1 MEAGTPLPQE
11 EEAVQK
17 KLDWDLL
24 RRLLG
29 YLRPYRGRV
38 ALSVLLL
45 VLLSGLEL
53 LGPYITKI
61 AIDRAIAAEGVP
73 DAERF
78 RILASMGLLFL
89 GVLAAEFTLRY
100 VQVWFT
106 QLIGQRVQYDL
117 RMEIFRRLEAQSLR
131 YFSRNPVGRLLTRV
145 TSDIE
150 ALNELF
156 TAGVVEIFGDVFLL
170 AGIATAMLLL
180 DARLALTLFLVLP
193 ALFAASLVFRARVR
207 DAFRDVRTRVA
218 TMNAYL
224 QESLV
229 GMQVIQLFGGEKRS
243 YDRFDGLNRDHLDA
257 QIRTVF
263 YHAVFFPVV
272 EILGAVAVA
281 LLVWKG
287 GASVLQGTITF
298 GALAAFL
305 QYTAQFFRPIRDL
318 SEKYNILQAAMAS
331 SERIF
336 ELLDSEPEVRAP
348 RNPARPGPM
357 REGIR
362 FESVTFAY
370 DGEEWVLR
378 DIDLEVRKGERVAL
392 VGATGSGKSTLVT
405 LLGRFYDVNRGAIRI
420 DGVDLREMD
429 PADLR
434 RRIGT
439 VLQDVF
445 LFSGTVD
452 RNIRLGETSIPV
464 EKMREAAAVANASRF
479 IDRLEGGYDHVLH
492 ERGAGLSA
500 GERQLL
506 AFARALAADPEI
518 FVLDEATSN
527 IDSETEALIQEAL
540 ERILA
545 GRTSL
550 VVAHRLSTIRN
561 ADRIVVLHR
570 GRIREEGTHEELL
583 ARDGIYKTLYDLEYR
598 NGGPSDGGPKNPLP
612 TPPADA

>member
-1 MEAGTPLPQE
+1 
-11 EEAVQK
+11 
-17 KLDWDLL
+17 
-24 RRLLG
+24 
-29 YLRPYRGRV
+29 
-38 ALSVLLL
+38 
-45 VLLSGLEL
+45 
-53 LGPYITKI
+53 
-61 AIDRAIAAEGVP
+61 
-73 DAERF
+73 
-78 RILASMGLLFL
+78 
-89 GVLAAEFTLRY
+89 
-100 VQVWFT
+100 
-106 QLIGQRVQYDL
+106 
-117 RMEIFRRLEAQSLR
+117 
-131 YFSRNPVGRLLTRV
+131 
-145 TSDIE
+145 
-150 ALNELF
+150 
-156 TAGVVEIFGDVFLL
+156 
-170 AGIATAMLLL
+170 MLLL

-193 ALFAASLVFRARVR
+193 PLFAASLVFRARVR

-229 GMQVIQLFGGEKRS
+229 GMQVIQLFGAEKRS

-257 QIRTVF
+257 QIKTVF

-281 LLVWKG
+281 LLVWRG

-336 ELLDSEPEVRAP
+336 ELLDSDPEIRAP
-348 RNPARPGPM
+348 RDPARPGPM

-362 FESVTFAY
+362 FEKVWFAY
-370 DGEEWVLR
+370 DGEDWVLR

-452 RNIRLGETSIPV
+452 RNIRLGETSIPA
-464 EKMREAAAVANASRF
+464 EKVREAAAVANASRF
-479 IDRLEGGYDHVLH
+479 ISRLEGGFDHILH

-500 GERQLL
+500 GEKQLL
-506 AFARALAADPEI
+506 AFARALASDPEI

-550 VVAHRLSTIRN
+550 VIAHRLSTIRN
-561 ADRIVVLHR
+561 ADRIVVLHH

-583 ARDGIYKTLYDLEYR
+583 ARGGIYKTLQDLEYR
-598 NGGPSDGGPKNPLP
+598 NGGPSNGGPKNPLP
-612 TPPADA
+612 SSPDGA